1 MKSKE
6 GPRKFT
12 FHLATPE
19 EILAGEI
26 TDVYFSRTRDILKAQ
41 GIDKRVKAEF
51 IVKSFPKRWEWGVL
65 AGIEE
70 AVEVLRRLPVNVR
83 AMREGTLFYPGQPV
97 LEIEGMYNEF
107 GIYETC
113 LLGLICQASGV
124 ATKAARCKKR
134 AGTRNIISFGARRMH
149 PALAPMIERSAY
161 IGGCGGVAVVKSGE
175 LIEQEPVGTI
185 PHALVIVLGN
195 GVEAIKAFDKII
207 DPGVKRVALVDTFG
221 DEKFESIAAA
231 EALGN
236 RLFAVRLDTPSS
248 RRGNFRKIIE
258 EVRWELDL
266 RGFQDVKIIVS
277 GGIDEDQI
285 PELNDLVDSY
295 GVGTAISNA
304 PVIDFSMD
312 IVEMDGAPKAKRG
325 KLSGAKRVLR
335 CPSCRSDYMIP
346 LGKDLPACSCGQ
358 PLDDIL
364 VPIIRAGELLI
375 SLPKPISIRDYVLQQ
390 VDRLPSLEV

>member
-1 MKSKE
+1 MESKK
-6 GPRKFT
+6 GPRNIS

-19 EILAGEI
+19 EILEGKV
-26 TDVYFSRTRDILKAQ
+26 TDVYFSRTKDILKGL
-41 GIDKRVKAEF
+41 GIDKKVKAEF
-51 IVKSFPKRWEWGVL
+51 IVKSLPKRWEWGVL

-83 AMREGTLFYPGQPV
+83 AMREGTFFYPGQPV
-97 LEIEGMYNEF
+97 MEIEGMYNEF
-107 GIYETC
+107 GLYETC

-124 ATKAARCKKR
+124 ATKAARFKKR
-134 AGTRNIISFGARRMH
+134 AGLRNIISFGARRIH

-161 IGGCGGVAVVKSGE
+161 IGGCDGVAVVRSGE

-207 DPGVKRVALVDTFG
+207 DPRVKRVALVDTFG

-231 EALGN
+231 EALGK
-236 RLFAVRLDTPSS
+236 RLYGVRLDTPSS

-295 GVGTAISNA
+295 GIGTAISNA

-312 IVEMDGAPKAKRG
+312 IVEMEGEPKAKRG

-346 LGKDLPACSCGQ
+346 LEKDLSACSCGQ

-364 VPIIRAGELLI
+364 VPFIRGGELLT
-375 SLPKPISIRDYVLQQ
+375 SLPKPKSIRDYVLKQAE
-390 VDRLPSLEV
+390 RLPSLEV